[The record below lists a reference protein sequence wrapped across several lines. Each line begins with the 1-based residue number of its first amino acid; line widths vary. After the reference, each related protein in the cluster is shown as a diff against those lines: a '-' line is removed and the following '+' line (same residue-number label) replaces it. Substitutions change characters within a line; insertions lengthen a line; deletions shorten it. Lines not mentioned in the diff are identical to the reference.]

1 MNIQKIGNSLLG
13 LCIMCLTTLSV
24 SCSEDEAYD
33 FPGDAGKVYVRM
45 QTSHTVNS
53 VANVA
58 EFTVRKTLNGTF
70 GSGTISFPVRCT
82 MPAQGEIRAFFD
94 VDNSLI
100 DVYNTIHQTDYQ
112 SMKSNILAFSKKD
125 LVIGNGAMQSD
136 EEIVVSFDE
145 ENVEALAVGKYLVP
159 IRMMHVE
166 GGMEVSSNWNVV
178 YLILEV
184 VDDPYGFPAADR
196 SGWTIVDCSSE
207 ETNAENAPATNVL
220 DGNNGTIWHTEYDQ
234 NQPNPPHTITIDMG
248 EVGNMIGF
256 CYTTRSS
263 GSGCPLGL
271 KVEVSANNADWEEV
285 ATYGDDEL
293 PTGGSAECK
302 KFFEEQKAARY
313 FRLTITKAG
322 QKYWGSIYE
331 SHYACLAE
339 VGAFL
344 LNK

>member
-1 MNIQKIGNSLLG
+1 
-13 LCIMCLTTLSV
+13 
-24 SCSEDEAYD
+24 
-33 FPGDAGKVYVRM
+33 
-45 QTSHTVNS
+45 
-53 VANVA
+53 
-58 EFTVRKTLNGTF
+58 
-70 GSGTISFPVRCT
+70 
-82 MPAQGEIRAFFD
+82 
-94 VDNSLI
+94 
-100 DVYNTIHQTDYQ
+100 
-112 SMKSNILAFSKKD
+112 MKSEVLAFNKKD
-125 LVIGNGAMQSD
+125 LVIGNGAMQSA

-145 ENVEALAVGKYLVP
+145 EKAEALSVGEYLVP

-207 ETNAENAPATNVL
+207 ETNAENALATNVL